1 MSTEIAESRL
11 GSRMRHRKI
20 LRRST
25 SSGSMSGRIS
35 GKVASTWARGGSWR
49 RGVTRAEDA
58 KSDETSRCAGL
69 SSAALAPLM
78 SSSHPL
84 ELQGGEALVP
94 PRPAGKKSMAKEEKS
109 WMDLEAA
116 DAAKQRSSSQ
126 AHDSHISELEATRA
140 EKFSEFIAEIKTSD
154 RISMGLDR
162 RGNLSKD
169 EATVLLG
176 AVQTRF
182 NKVNRRSE
190 RLLHNM
196 QHMNMVKEQDNR
208 LRASSIRKNLL
219 VRTFRPELM
228 NVSKL
233 QPSWNRSND
242 LPPRPFDGSKSL
254 PLKQP
259 KSVKEGSKSPLRR
272 ARSVKKELQVSRAER
287 LDEDRDSPPREAH
300 ADRSLNLLELPGEI
314 ILLNSD
320 VSEVLANKKKEMSDK
335 RKSINLRARRVRL
348 LSQLSPSSSQLKVT
362 ADGRYASSTCFTS
375 RESLEAER
383 KRQQG
388 QGGGLGGMPAG
399 ADGGWDAAD
408 RDERAS
414 AGRRRDEEALM
425 GQQDASWE
433 YNMRHC
439 IQHERWSFEGFCGES
454 AGLLLLCFLCAEFQL
469 EGVKRSW

>member
-1 MSTEIAESRL
+1 MTSALSIPLSARARL
-11 GSRMRHRKI
+11 QSSYDQSFTSPRQHPALTARYQKPDYEHRD
-20 LRRST
+20 RRE
-25 SSGSMSGRIS
+25 
-35 GKVASTWARGGSWR
+35 STWFSYAASQDSPTFNFLREHEREDLRQSCFYLGTRRFLEARGYKGGGCKVR
-49 RGVTRAEDA
+49 RDV
-58 KSDETSRCAGL
+58 KI
-69 SSAALAPLM
+69 
-78 SSSHPL
+78 HPL

-272 ARSVKKELQVSRAER
+272 QQ
-287 LDEDRDSPPREAH
+287 H
-300 ADRSLNLLELPGEI
+300 A
-314 ILLNSD
+314 
-320 VSEVLANKKKEMSDK
+320 
-335 RKSINLRARRVRL
+335 
-348 LSQLSPSSSQLKVT
+348 
-362 ADGRYASSTCFTS
+362 
-375 RESLEAER
+375 
-383 KRQQG
+383 
-388 QGGGLGGMPAG
+388 
-399 ADGGWDAAD
+399 
-408 RDERAS
+408 
-414 AGRRRDEEALM
+414 
-425 GQQDASWE
+425 
-433 YNMRHC
+433 
-439 IQHERWSFEGFCGES
+439 
-454 AGLLLLCFLCAEFQL
+454 CA
-469 EGVKRSW
+469 